1 MFQNC
6 LSTFKIM
13 ITVAII
19 WGLGMA
25 FLIVIWLLSMG
36 DCLIEGRPL
45 PDRKPFIFF
54 ALSITLVA
62 VAFII

>member
-1 MFQNC
+1 
-6 LSTFKIM
+6 M